1 MNASSIEWDGQDA
14 RGLAKRLRGLQPRL
28 EEVSEAVAEIIS
40 EVERG
45 GDSALIAA
53 ESRFGAAAPDR
64 LLLGGEEMEAARGQI
79 PAELISAIDLAVANV
94 SRVAEAEVMAE
105 LRVTLPQGQSV
116 RLRSVPVGA
125 AGVYAPGGTASYPS
139 SALMCC
145 VPAKVAGVERVAVAT
160 PVRPDGRVDPAVLA
174 AAFAAGAGAVIAAG
188 GAQAIAALAL
198 GTETIEPV
206 DVIAG
211 PGNRYVQEAKR
222 QLAGRVG
229 IDAIAGPSE
238 LMVVFDDSADLRW
251 LALDLC
257 AQGEH
262 GADGLLVAASADS
275 EALAKLGALV
285 QEAAAER
292 ESVASPPLALVATPS
307 AGSAIELA
315 NALAPE
321 HLQLVCR
328 SDLSAGIRTAGCVF
342 FGGESATAFG
352 DYAAGSNHVLPT
364 GGSGR
369 FTGPL
374 GPTAFRRR
382 IATVR
387 VTQDAAREL
396 APSVATL
403 ARAEGFPVHAESV
416 EARTQDRS
424 EGEDAK

>member
-1 MNASSIEWDGQDA
+1 MKASRIEWDGEDA
-14 RGLAKRLRGLQPRL
+14 RGLASRLRGLQPGL
-28 EEVSEAVAEIIS
+28 DEVSDAVAAIIE

-45 GDSALIAA
+45 GDDAVIAA
-53 ESRFGAAAPDR
+53 ERRFGAAEPEKLVLGPD
-64 LLLGGEEMEAARGQI
+64 EMEAARGQI
-79 PAELISAIDLAVANV
+79 PDQLASAIELAASNIT
-94 SRVAEAEVMAE
+94 RVAEAEVMAE

-125 AGVYAPGGTASYPS
+125 AGAYAPGGTASYPS
-139 SALMCC
+139 SVLMCC
-145 VPAKVAGVERVAVAT
+145 VPAKVAGVARVAVAT
-160 PVRPDGRVDPAVLA
+160 PPGANGRVDPAVLA
-174 AAFAAGAGAVIAAG
+174 AASASGAGSVFAMG
-188 GAQAIAALAL
+188 GVQAIAALAL
-198 GTETIEPV
+198 GTETVEAV

-229 IDAIAGPSE
+229 IDGIAGPSE
-238 LMVVFDDSADLRW
+238 LMVVFDNSAELRW

-275 EALAKLGALV
+275 AALAELGSLV
-285 QEAAAER
+285 EQAAAQR
-292 ESVASPPLALVATPS
+292 ESVASPPLALVEAPS
-307 AGSAIELA
+307 DGAAVELA
-315 NALAPE
+315 NAIAPE

-328 SDLSAGIRTAGCVF
+328 TDLSAKVRTAGCVF
-342 FGGESATAFG
+342 FGDESATAFG

-364 GGSGR
+364 GGAGR

-374 GPTAFRRR
+374 GPTVFRRR

-416 EARTQDRS
+416 EARTQDPS
-424 EGEDAK
+424 EGEDAQ

>member
-1 MNASSIEWDGQDA
+1 M
-14 RGLAKRLRGLQPRL
+14 
-28 EEVSEAVAEIIS
+28 
-40 EVERG
+40 
-45 GDSALIAA
+45 
-53 ESRFGAAAPDR
+53 
-64 LLLGGEEMEAARGQI
+64 
-79 PAELISAIDLAVANV
+79 
-94 SRVAEAEVMAE
+94 
-105 LRVTLPQGQSV
+105 
-116 RLRSVPVGA
+116 
-125 AGVYAPGGTASYPS
+125 
-139 SALMCC
+139 
-145 VPAKVAGVERVAVAT
+145 
-160 PVRPDGRVDPAVLA
+160 
-174 AAFAAGAGAVIAAG
+174 
-188 GAQAIAALAL
+188 
-198 GTETIEPV
+198 

-275 EALAKLGALV
+275 EALAKLGAIV

-292 ESVASPPLALVATPS
+292 ESVASPPLALVDAPS

-364 GGSGR
+364 GGAGR